1 LRRAATGPDPEA
13 EGLLRGPVRRGRPRD
28 HNRYPRPIET
38 PHQEWT
44 VTRDDV
50 RIAVRRWRPESD
62 RGSAVVVVHGFAAS
76 KDARSVGGV
85 STALQAQG
93 HLVVSY
99 TARGH
104 GESEGQCTLGD
115 DERHDVAAAVALA
128 RRESDRV
135 VVVGASMGAI
145 AVLRHAAEVAPDGVV
160 TVSSPAEWN
169 LPRTVQSAGAAMLT
183 QTPPGRW
190 LARRAL
196 GVRLADEWTAAT
208 PPIELVRTIDAPL
221 AVVHGRKDR
230 FIKPAEAMK
239 LHGAAVGPRR
249 LELVAGMGHAYVS
262 ASIPA
267 IGQAVDW
274 TLSARRPA
282 DT

>member
-1 LRRAATGPDPEA
+1 MR
-13 EGLLRGPVRRGRPRD
+13 V
-28 HNRYPRPIET
+28 HNGYSCPIET
-38 PHQEWT
+38 PHEEWI

-50 RIAVRRWRPESD
+50 RLAVRRWRPDAE

-85 STALQAQG
+85 CAALHAAG

-104 GESEGQCTLGD
+104 GESEGVCTLGD
-115 DERHDVAAAVALA
+115 HERHDVEAAVALA
-128 RRESDRV
+128 RREADRV

-145 AVLRHAAEVAPDGVV
+145 AVLRHAAEAAPDGVV

-169 LPRTVQSAGAAMLT
+169 LPRTVQSAGAAVLT
-183 QTPPGRW
+183 QTLPGRW
-190 LARRAL
+190 LARRSL
-196 GVRLADEWTAAT
+196 GVRLADEWTAAA
-208 PPIELVRTIDAPL
+208 PPIELVRTVDAPL
-221 AVVHGRKDR
+221 AVIHGRKDR
-230 FIKPAEAMK
+230 FIRPAEASK
-239 LHGAAVGPRR
+239 LYGATMGPRR
-249 LELVAGMGHAYVS
+249 MELVAGMGHAYVA

-267 IGQAVDW
+267 IREAVDW
-274 TLSARRPA
+274 TLSARLLA